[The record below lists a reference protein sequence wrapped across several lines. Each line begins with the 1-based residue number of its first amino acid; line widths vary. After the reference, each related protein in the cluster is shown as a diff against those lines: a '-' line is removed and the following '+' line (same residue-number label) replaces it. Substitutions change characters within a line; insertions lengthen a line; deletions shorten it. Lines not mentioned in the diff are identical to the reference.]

1 MSDNA
6 PLMSNGGHGPQ
17 GSYPPQGGSYGP
29 QGGGYPPQGGQ
40 YPPTDSNYAAPPT
53 NYQQP
58 YQENGSYVSHS
69 SQGGTLKDMVAN
81 GNINDIFFAAA
92 CSLIVSAVVTWII
105 FLFEFKVI
113 DFIALTYLLFFGC
126 VLAVLD
132 TPVFKAIRG
141 VMEAKMYIGKYIQL
155 LTRVTGKGVVFIFL
169 GSFQFITMWDNLQGG
184 FFEFMAVV
192 LCFFPIIVGGVA
204 IVLGILKSKKL
215 DKARRQ
221 LMVVID
227 QRYDQFARTFPGPNG
242 GLTMNEFNMLTLE
255 NGGFRFQ
262 SLDLKLIFNAL
273 VTNPSWRMQASVT
286 AAAGGQGYTNPNQ
299 EVKIPKQDMLDWCK
313 GGFVCL

>member
-1 MSDNA
+1 M
-6 PLMSNGGHGPQ
+6 
-17 GSYPPQGGSYGP
+17 
-29 QGGGYPPQGGQ
+29 GQ